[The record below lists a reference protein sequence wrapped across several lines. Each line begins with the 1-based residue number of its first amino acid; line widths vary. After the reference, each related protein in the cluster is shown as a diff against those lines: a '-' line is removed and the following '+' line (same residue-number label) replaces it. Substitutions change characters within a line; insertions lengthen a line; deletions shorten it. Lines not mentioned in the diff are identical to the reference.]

1 MNPWYNTFNL
11 SYGENIILEV
21 SEDEEKEDSNPT
33 SEIVDIPALPISE
46 ENGDDSYDEDEMDED
61 EEDYD
66 FDEDEIE
73 IEEEEGAD
81 L

>member
-1 MNPWYNTFNL
+1 MKK
-11 SYGENIILEV
+11 ILILLQ
-21 SEDEEKEDSNPT
+21 KQL
-33 SEIVDIPALPISE
+33 IPALPISE